1 MNGNFFFTNPS
12 HTNTDIHVVF
22 TYSYDNDIVF
32 FSEPHFCC
40 FFRHKKCPCYLCSQP
55 IISINISIMNAWYTM
70 LHNIGSNK
78 AFASYKCSHLTKF
91 LPNYIIPFGGGVSL
105 SKLNNWSR

>member
-1 MNGNFFFTNPS
+1 
-12 HTNTDIHVVF
+12 
-22 TYSYDNDIVF
+22 
-32 FSEPHFCC
+32 
-40 FFRHKKCPCYLCSQP
+40 
-55 IISINISIMNAWYTM
+55 MNAWYTM

>member
-1 MNGNFFFTNPS
+1 
-12 HTNTDIHVVF
+12 
-22 TYSYDNDIVF
+22 
-32 FSEPHFCC
+32 
-40 FFRHKKCPCYLCSQP
+40 
-55 IISINISIMNAWYTM
+55 MNAWYTM

-91 LPNYIIPFGGGVSL
+91 LPNYIIPFGGVSL